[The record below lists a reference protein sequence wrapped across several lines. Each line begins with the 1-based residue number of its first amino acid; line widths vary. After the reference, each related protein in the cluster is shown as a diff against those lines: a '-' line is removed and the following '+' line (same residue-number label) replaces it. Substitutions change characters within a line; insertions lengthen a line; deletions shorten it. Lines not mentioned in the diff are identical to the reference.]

1 MSNGLPPDIN
11 DITIPDS
18 EWLYIRVF
26 PDKDSLIF
34 DPNMTVFRPTT
45 GALKR
50 REQPLSVDLGSICT
64 PQETRDRDKSFAFH
78 VAAFTAGIARKY
90 GCRVVRDPIEESKEE
105 RENPAHAL
113 VFGNH
118 DSGSGGLI
126 PNSQSRKIAHESK
139 IVLLNENAPWPK
151 GST

>member
-1 MSNGLPPDIN
+1 MSNGRLPVIN
-11 DITIPDS
+11 DTTIPDS

-34 DPNMTVFRPTT
+34 DPNTMLFRPTT
-45 GALKR
+45 GALKS

-78 VAAFTAGIARKY
+78 VAAFAAGTARKY
-90 GCRVVRDPIEESKEE
+90 GCRVVRDPIPESKEE

-139 IVLLNENAPWPK
+139 IVLLNEYAPWPK
-151 GST
+151 RGT

>member
-1 MSNGLPPDIN
+1 MSNGLPPDI
-11 DITIPDS
+11 DDTTISDS

-34 DPNMTVFRPTT
+34 DQNLNAFRPTT
-45 GALKR
+45 SALKS
-50 REQPLSVDLGSICT
+50 REQPLSVDLGSLCP

-78 VAAFTAGIARKY
+78 VAAFTAETVRRY
-90 GCRVVRDPIEESKEE
+90 GCRIVRDPIQESQNEP
-105 RENPAHAL
+105 ENLAHAL

-126 PNSQSRKIAHESK
+126 PKSQSRKIARESR
-139 IVLLNENAPWPK
+139 IVLLNETAL
-151 GST
+151 

>member
-1 MSNGLPPDIN
+1 MSNGLPPDI
-11 DITIPDS
+11 DDTTIQDN
-18 EWLYIRVF
+18 ELLYIRVF

-78 VAAFTAGIARKY
+78 VAAFTAGTARKH
-90 GCRVVRDPIEESKEE
+90 GCRVVRDPISESKEE